1 SSSPTP
7 RAKSSRTRIR
17 SRKNSRRGIP
27 MGLQQIVAKYHS
39 QANKIARR
47 RADKNGQLPALRY
60 EGKLN
65 KVVGHTRKDGK
76 SVSVTLADVIQ
87 NYRTSADRVRAL
99 ILPEDEV
106 PAETQWQLE
115 STSIAATLNPKF
127 SGKDKVANPKE
138 LIEKANK

>member
-1 SSSPTP
+1 
-7 RAKSSRTRIR
+7 
-17 SRKNSRRGIP
+17 
-27 MGLQQIVAKYHS
+27 MGLQQIANQYDAK
-39 QANKIARR
+39 ANH
-47 RADKNGQLPALRY
+47 LALRY

-106 PAETQWQLE
+106 SETQWHLE
-115 STSIAATLNPKF
+115 SDRVSVATGPKF

-138 LIEKANK
+138 LIEKAG

>member
-1 SSSPTP
+1 
-7 RAKSSRTRIR
+7 
-17 SRKNSRRGIP
+17 
-27 MGLQQIVAKYHS
+27 MGLQQI
-39 QANKIARR
+39 ANQYDTKA
-47 RADKNGQLPALRY
+47 NHLALRY

-76 SVSVTLADVIQ
+76 RVSVTLADVIQ
-87 NYRTSADRVRAL
+87 NYRTNADRVRAL

-115 STSIAATLNPKF
+115 SQTVAAALNPKF

-138 LIEKANK
+138 LIEKANKE

>member
-1 SSSPTP
+1 
-7 RAKSSRTRIR
+7 
-17 SRKNSRRGIP
+17 
-27 MGLQQIVAKYHS
+27 MGLQQIANQYDAK
-39 QANKIARR
+39 ANH
-47 RADKNGQLPALRY
+47 LALRY

-76 SVSVTLADVIQ
+76 SVSVTLAAVIQ

-106 PAETQWQLE
+106 SETQWQLE

-138 LIEKANK
+138 LIEKAK

>member
-1 SSSPTP
+1 
-7 RAKSSRTRIR
+7 
-17 SRKNSRRGIP
+17 
-27 MGLQQIVAKYHS
+27 MGLQQI
-39 QANKIARR
+39 ANQYDTKANR
-47 RADKNGQLPALRY
+47 LALRY

-76 SVSVTLADVIQ
+76 PVSVTLADVIQ

-106 PAETQWQLE
+106 AETQWHLE
-115 STSIAATLNPKF
+115 SDRVSVAIGAKF

-138 LIEKANK
+138 LIEKANKE